1 MKKYFVVALNSLA
14 VALLLCSVA
23 QAQSSSSGPQTPSS
37 SLPAAPVARKPAAAG
52 STPAAK
58 PATGTASKP
67 SAQTELKT
75 DLEKG
80 SYAVGLNLG
89 ARLKQQ
95 PIELDLPSL
104 FRGIK
109 DSTSGAKPL
118 LTEAELDAALKELG
132 GEAQAKLADNNL
144 KSGQAYLAANKTK
157 DGVVTLPSGLQYKM
171 LTTGT
176 GPKPVKGDTV
186 SCNYRGTFIDGTE
199 FDSTAKRG
207 GKPAEFQVGGV
218 IPGWNEALELMPV
231 GSKWQ
236 LVIPPDLAYGPG
248 GAAPV
253 IGPNQT
259 LVFEVELLSIK
270 PKP

>member
-1 MKKYFVVALNSLA
+1 MKKYPGVARNSLA
-14 VALLLCSVA
+14 VALLVCSGA
-23 QAQSSSSGPQTPSS
+23 QAQSSSSGGQTPSS
-37 SLPAAPVARKPAAAG
+37 SLPAAPAAKKPAATG
-52 STPAAK
+52 STPTAK
-58 PATGTASKP
+58 PATGAASKP
-67 SAQTELKT
+67 SAQTELTT

-80 SYAVGLNLG
+80 SYAVGLTLG

-95 PIELDLPSL
+95 PIEFDLPSL

-118 LTEAELDAALKELG
+118 LTDAEVDAALKELS
-132 GEAQAKLADNNL
+132 GEAQAKMAERNL
-144 KSGQAYLAANKTK
+144 KSGQAYLAANKAK

-176 GPKPVKGDTV
+176 GPKPVTGDTV

-199 FDSTAKRG
+199 FDSTAKHG
-207 GKPAEFQVGGV
+207 GKPTEFQVGGV
-218 IPGWNEALELMPV
+218 IPGWNEALQLMPV